1 MNCAE
6 EVREKVDVGKY
17 ERKEKNPKSF
27 GKKSQAATGTVAT
40 NFQRILMFFNVQAH
54 IANYY
59 NTFALLVNILR
70 CVGENF
76 NNKLFL
82 LLCFLFFFFCI
93 SIY

>member
-1 MNCAE
+1 
-6 EVREKVDVGKY
+6 
-17 ERKEKNPKSF
+17 
-27 GKKSQAATGTVAT
+27 
-40 NFQRILMFFNVQAH
+40 MFFNVQAH

-82 LLCFLFFFFCI
+82 LLCFLFFSSVSLFTDTEARMF
-93 SIY
+93 SIFGIQPPIA